1 MNASLIA
8 LALSFIVVYFFIP
21 VIIKI
26 AKAKRLYDEP
36 DERKVH
42 SRPISS
48 LGGVGIFAGFIFSL
62 LLSKD
67 AAQTGHLPY
76 YTAAGLVIFFLG
88 LKDDIMVIKPFKKL
102 VGQLLAA
109 GILIHLAGVQI
120 QNMYSFVGVGV
131 IPTWLGL
138 IFSYFLIVLI
148 INACNLIDGIDGLA
162 GLLGLSISLLVGTYF
177 LVCGSVAN
185 AVLAFSLA
193 GALVAF
199 LVYNM
204 QPAKIFMGDGGSML
218 IGLVV
223 AILVI
228 RFINFAPSSNVL
240 PLKASPAVA
249 FSLLVVPL
257 MDTLRVFA
265 IRMLQGHSPFRP
277 DKNHVHHL
285 LLRRKWSHR
294 KIALGLTLANTG
306 FVFIAF
312 GMAHLNVNL
321 LFLIIIGLFFFG
333 MGLITRTTVSI
344 KRGNLFMD
352 KGKKAAPVHRAQV
365 LPAQGVV
372 AETN

>member
-48 LGGVGIFAGFIFSL
+48 LGGVGIFAGFIFAL
-62 LLSKD
+62 LLSSD
-67 AAQTGHLPY
+67 MAQSGDLPY
-76 YTAAGLVIFFLG
+76 YATAGLVIFFLG
-88 LKDDIMVIKPFKKL
+88 LKDDIMVIKPLKKL
-102 VGQLLAA
+102 VGQLIAA
-109 GILIHLAGVQI
+109 GILVHLAGLQI
-120 QNMYSFVGVGV
+120 TNMYSFLAVGV
-131 IPTWLGL
+131 IPTWLGVL
-138 IFSYFLIVLI
+138 LSYFLIVLI

-162 GLLGLSISLLVGTYF
+162 GLLGLSICTLLGTYF
-177 LVCGSVAN
+177 LFCGSIAN

-193 GALVAF
+193 GGLIAF
-199 LVYNM
+199 LIYNM

-228 RFINFAPSSNVL
+228 RFINFAPASEVL
-240 PLKASPAVA
+240 PLKTSPAIA

-285 LLRRKWSHR
+285 LLRKKWSHQQ
-294 KIALGLTLANTG
+294 IAIGLTLANTC
-306 FVFIAF
+306 FVLVAF
-312 GMAHLNVNL
+312 GAAHLNVNL
-321 LFLIIIGLFFFG
+321 LFLIIAGLFFFG
-333 MGLITRTTVSI
+333 MGLVARTSVSF
-344 KRGNLFMD
+344 KRGGVVFAKN
-352 KGKKAAPVHRAQV
+352 AASAASARPGVIQ
-365 LPAQGVV
+365 AQGVV